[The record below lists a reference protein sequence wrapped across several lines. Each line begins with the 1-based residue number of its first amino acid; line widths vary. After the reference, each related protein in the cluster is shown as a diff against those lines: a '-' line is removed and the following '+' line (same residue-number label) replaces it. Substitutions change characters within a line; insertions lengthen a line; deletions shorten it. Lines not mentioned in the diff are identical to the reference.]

1 MIGGHR
7 TTTAATVRKLKMH
20 TAIFNFRLRNIN
32 SKVKGHNAH
41 YLLLYKPGWGRTKRT
56 ANSLQSKPL
65 WQAVEGERSARIEEQ
80 LPAWANPGSWRTD
93 PLKKRWSRLFW
104 WIVKANDRLA
114 GDELDRRSSLM

>member
-56 ANSLQSKPL
+56 ANSLQSKPQVVGIDRKSTRL
-65 WQAVEGERSARIEEQ
+65 NSSHQIISYAVFC
-80 LPAWANPGSWRTD
+80 
-93 PLKKRWSRLFW
+93 LKKKKNTKRTLH
-104 WIVKANDRLA
+104 
-114 GDELDRRSSLM
+114 

>member
-65 WQAVEGERSARIEEQ
+65 WQAVECERSARIEEQ
-80 LPAWANPGSWRTD
+80 LPACPNPGSWRTH
-93 PLKKRWSRLFW
+93 PLKKTCSRLLL
-104 WIVKANDRLA
+104 VSMHPNDSLA
-114 GDELDRRSSLM
+114 S